1 MKRNKIAAA
10 ALALA
15 LVTPV
20 VANAAEVKTETTETK
35 ITGGTTNGADAVG
48 SIEYTRYGN
57 AYVEAFKAWQKAVK
71 ESKEADEAYAA
82 AKKAYDDAVAEL
94 QARHVAIENQ
104 FGKVMEAYK
113 RVNGFKQQMNLNFTS
128 YYVDGEGLT
137 AGNEPTLVK
146 HEYKPYIR
154 YDELGCY
161 KKLVEFKFDRVS
173 PKTGEATPNQ
183 YTDAQIQ
190 GAIMKYNGDVAILN
204 EEIKAYNA
212 LINREAE
219 AILETKIEKLWNAYQ
234 EALRLKNI
242 ANAKVAPAK
251 KALDDAHDLA
261 VKYGADK
268 ATLIQAEKL
277 GDLSLVTKTIKTTTT
292 TPKKDTTVTTTT
304 ETSTKPGKVEE
315 TKKGLTAAQRAA
327 LEKAIADAEVQIQ
340 AVKFLKETTP
350 KTIAPV
356 AEKLDKLVAEQK
368 ARLVKARA
376 ILDANKVAISDILFS
391 TAYAAEETEE
401 DVDALIKEINDST
414 EEIKD
419 TLKENEAA
427 QPEVKEEETKEE
439 DKKDEKEDKKEE
451 TKVIEKTVVKPA
463 STNKSAG
470 SNAKTGIA
478 GVAGVAGVLAA
489 ASVAY
494 AASKKN

>member
-315 TKKGLTAAQRAA
+315 TKKGLTAAQKAA

-368 ARLVKARA
+368 ARLVKAKA

-391 TAYAAEETEE
+391 TAYAAEETE

-419 TLKENEAA
+419 TLKANEAA
-427 QPEVKEEETKEE
+427 QPEVKEEE
-439 DKKDEKEDKKEE
+439 KKPEDKKEE
-451 TKVIEKTVVKPA
+451 TTKVIEKTVVKPA